1 MLILLFE
8 EPLGEEEGD
17 QEDRTDDEK
26 RNNSTVRPGVR
37 APTPD
42 EGENDADASSEEED
56 EAEVVDLLEFKS
68 ECLMFFG
75 GIVSRGADSF
85 AKEEEEYDVSGHTNR
100 KIDCKTPSPRNRSQ
114 DAAEDLCLED
124 VPIWGIYT
132 GPILY
137 ATANMRER

>member
-8 EPLGEEEGD
+8 EPFGEEEDD
-17 QEDRTDDEK
+17 QEDWAYDEE
-26 RNNSTVRPGVR
+26 RNDSAVRPWVR
-37 APTPD
+37 APSPD
-42 EGENDADASSEEED
+42 EGENDADTGSEEED

-124 VPIWGIYT
+124 VLI
-132 GPILY
+132 
-137 ATANMRER
+137 